1 MQYLNF
7 KNEPESGNRV
17 AMALSSEDLL
27 KKKESYWLL
36 GLVVTLIVIGSIVFY
51 SAHTGGRR
59 EQIVACVVFLNTEQ
73 PPQTFSCYG
82 YRPSCQLPSV
92 RWLQQLHRQPN
103 TSPHPREDT
112 GEAQL
117 LSDTDEDISYPYNSL
132 SGVTPLR

>member
-17 AMALSSEDLL
+17 AMAISSEDIL

-51 SAHTGGRR
+51 SAHTGG
-59 EQIVACVVFLNTEQ
+59 IGHLTNVDLCAAPHNSFVI
-73 PPQTFSCYG
+73 S
-82 YRPSCQLPSV
+82 RPSCELPSV
-92 RWLQQLHRQPN
+92 RWLQQLHRQPT
-103 TSPHPREDT
+103 TSPRPREDT

-117 LSDTDEDISYPYNSL
+117 LSDNDDDISYPYYSL